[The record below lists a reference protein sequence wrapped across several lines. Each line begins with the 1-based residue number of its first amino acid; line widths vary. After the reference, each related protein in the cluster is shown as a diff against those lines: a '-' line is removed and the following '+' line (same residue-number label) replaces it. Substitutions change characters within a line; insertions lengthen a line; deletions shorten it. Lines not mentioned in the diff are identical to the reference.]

1 MPVRIDFDNECFDRL
16 YSIVRV
22 NKFQFIIPIVSTI
35 ILALF
40 FSYFV
45 LSLVFSGSP
54 TSVFEGSDKFFVELN
69 IFIIV
74 IASLTSL
81 LIFFHYFRRE
91 PDLVVK
97 LFVAIFILSGIL
109 STLLFAKFIFNYLSL
124 EFPLILLFVALVTY
138 VGAYFAYLIIV
149 DSLSEKTK
157 NMLFVYSSAALGA
170 FIGIITPPIIVIVL
184 SVCFSALDLILIE
197 RKIVQKFL
205 GEIQYE
211 RVITQ
216 ISFSKREWGI
226 GIGDLTCYSIIV
238 ANTLLNFGVIAG
250 GLSVLMILIGS
261 LASLSLTFRKTWV
274 PGLPISITL
283 GLLPSITIL
292 LL

>member
-1 MPVRIDFDNECFDRL
+1 MKFAQRNVVKNMPVRIDFDKECFDRL

-45 LSLVFSGSP
+45 LYLVFSGSP

-69 IFIIV
+69 ILIIV

-138 VGAYFAYLIIV
+138 V
-149 DSLSEKTK
+149 
-157 NMLFVYSSAALGA
+157 
-170 FIGIITPPIIVIVL
+170 
-184 SVCFSALDLILIE
+184 
-197 RKIVQKFL
+197 
-205 GEIQYE
+205 
-211 RVITQ
+211 
-216 ISFSKREWGI
+216 
-226 GIGDLTCYSIIV
+226 
-238 ANTLLNFGVIAG
+238 
-250 GLSVLMILIGS
+250 
-261 LASLSLTFRKTWV
+261 
-274 PGLPISITL
+274 
-283 GLLPSITIL
+283 
-292 LL
+292 

>member
-1 MPVRIDFDNECFDRL
+1 
-16 YSIVRV
+16 
-22 NKFQFIIPIVSTI
+22 
-35 ILALF
+35 
-40 FSYFV
+40 
-45 LSLVFSGSP
+45 
-54 TSVFEGSDKFFVELN
+54 
-69 IFIIV
+69 
-74 IASLTSL
+74 
-81 LIFFHYFRRE
+81 
-91 PDLVVK
+91 VVK

-124 EFPLILLFVALVTY
+124 EFPLVLFFVALVTY

-157 NMLFVYSSAALGA
+157 NMLFIYSSAALGA
-170 FIGIITPPIIVIVL
+170 FIGIITPPILVIVL

-205 GEIQYE
+205 GKIQYE
-211 RVITQ
+211 RVITL

-238 ANTLLNFGVIAG
+238 ANTLLNFGLIAG
-250 GLSVLMILIGS
+250 GLAVLMILVGS
-261 LASLSLTFRKTWV
+261 LVSLSLTFRITWV

-283 GLLPSITIL
+283 GLLPSLTIL
-292 LL
+292 LS

>member
-1 MPVRIDFDNECFDRL
+1 MPVLIDFENEYFDRL
-16 YSIVRV
+16 CSIVKV
-22 NKFQFIIPIVSTI
+22 NKFQFIVPIVSTI

-45 LSLVFSGSP
+45 LSLVFNGSP

-91 PDLVVK
+91 PELVVK

-124 EFPLILLFVALVTY
+124 EFPLILFFVALVTY

-157 NMLFVYSSAALGA
+157 NMLFIYSSAALGA
-170 FIGIITPPIIVIVL
+170 FIGIITPPILVIVL
-184 SVCFSALDLILIE
+184 SVCLSALDLILIE

-238 ANTLLNFGVIAG
+238 ANTLLNFGLIAG

-261 LASLSLTFRKTWV
+261 LASLSLIFRKTWV

-283 GLLPSITIL
+283 GLLPSLTIL